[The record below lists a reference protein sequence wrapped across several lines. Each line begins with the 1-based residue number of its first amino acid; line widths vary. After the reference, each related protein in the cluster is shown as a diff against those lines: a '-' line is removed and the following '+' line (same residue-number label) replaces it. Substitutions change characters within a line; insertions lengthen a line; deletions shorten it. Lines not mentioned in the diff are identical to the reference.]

1 MSLTIEFLPDRLNR
15 EPVVFRGMT
24 TTELFIALA
33 GGLLAGL
40 TGGIFPAVLLG
51 IWALVPTGALAGA
64 ALAVLA
70 GGKWLARLK
79 RGRPDTWLYRA
90 MDARLSRHG
99 FGDPKLVQ
107 KSATWVIRRSDRP

>member
-1 MSLTIEFLPDRLNR
+1 MTQTIEFLPDRLNR

-33 GGLLAGL
+33 GGLVSGL
-40 TGGIFPAVLLG
+40 IGGIFPAVLLS

-64 ALAVLA
+64 ALAVLI

-90 MDARLSRHG
+90 TGAWLALHG

-107 KSATWVIRRSDRP
+107 KSAVWVTRRSDRT